1 MMDWMDKQP
10 AVVRAGSVM
19 CPDGQHECKDGQT
32 CCKLAS
38 GQWGCCPIPEVIGV
52 CFMFK
57 IEEFQDP

>member
-38 GQWGCCPIPEVIGV
+38 GQWGCCPIPKVIGV
-52 CFMFK
+52 CFN
-57 IEEFQDP
+57 I